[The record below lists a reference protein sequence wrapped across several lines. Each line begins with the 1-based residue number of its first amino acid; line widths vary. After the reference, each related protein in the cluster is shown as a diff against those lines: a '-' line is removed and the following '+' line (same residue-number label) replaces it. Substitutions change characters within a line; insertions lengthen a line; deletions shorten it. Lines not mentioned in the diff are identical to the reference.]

1 MSLLQKFKQFL
12 TDDLKGGGLTL
23 DFIITAEDRKAL
35 IREHLTP
42 VIEKE
47 LQMTQVADFI
57 WASEYNSMGMRKV
70 ISFFHI
76 NDAYATLKWGWNF
89 EYIPHYTS
97 KITWC
102 RTDKSI
108 YTHPFEL
115 SPKFINRKENNY
127 TVFGKFESKYKNN
140 SEGFQKFVSDHLKV
154 WDTLHEAIVEY
165 YNATSTYEKM
175 LNITDH

>member
-1 MSLLQKFKQFL
+1 MSMLQKFKQFL

-89 EYIPHYTS
+89 E
-97 KITWC
+97 
-102 RTDKSI
+102 
-108 YTHPFEL
+108 FV
-115 SPKFINRKENNY
+115 PK
-127 TVFGKFESKYKNN
+127 
-140 SEGFQKFVSDHLKV
+140 
-154 WDTLHEAIVEY
+154 
-165 YNATSTYEKM
+165 
-175 LNITDH
+175 

>member
-57 WASEYNSMGMRKV
+57 RRGQA
-70 ISFFHI
+70 
-76 NDAYATLKWGWNF
+76 
-89 EYIPHYTS
+89 
-97 KITWC
+97 
-102 RTDKSI
+102 
-108 YTHPFEL
+108 L
-115 SPKFINRKENNY
+115 SGIIGRKEY
-127 TVFGKFESKYKNN
+127 VSGYI
-140 SEGFQKFVSDHLKV
+140 SEDL
-154 WDTLHEAIVEY
+154 
-165 YNATSTYEKM
+165 
-175 LNITDH
+175 

>member
-76 NDAYATLKWGWNF
+76 NDAYATLKWG
-89 EYIPHYTS
+89 
-97 KITWC
+97 
-102 RTDKSI
+102 
-108 YTHPFEL
+108 
-115 SPKFINRKENNY
+115 
-127 TVFGKFESKYKNN
+127 
-140 SEGFQKFVSDHLKV
+140 
-154 WDTLHEAIVEY
+154 
-165 YNATSTYEKM
+165 
-175 LNITDH
+175 